1 MNLAID
7 IGNTRTKLAVF
18 DGDTLV
24 RKEVWETLAISPLQD
39 LAYNQKIEKVILSTV
54 ANVPAEVEEFLK
66 NQFHYLQLTTE
77 TPLPIRIRYKTPGTL
92 GKDRIAAAAGAFH
105 LYPGENCL
113 VIDAGTCITSDVLN
127 AQGEFLGGNIS
138 PGIEMRLK
146 AMHHFTARLPLVNW
160 ELGIGNWKLEIGEN
174 QSPPPISNFQ
184 FPIPNPQSPISNPQ
198 FPIPNSQSPIPN
210 FLGDSTENALRNGG
224 MLGALLETEGFIRLC
239 SKHLGPLRVILTG
252 GDADFFA
259 KNIKTKIFA
268 HQNLVLVGLN
278 KILQHNV
285 ETSEG

>member
-24 RKEVWETLAISPLQD
+24 RKEVWETLAISLLQD
-39 LAYNQKIEKVILSTV
+39 LAYNQKIEKVILSSV

-77 TPLPIRIRYKTPGTL
+77 TPLPIHIRYKTPGTL

-146 AMHHFTARLPLVNW
+146 AMHHFTARLPLVSWELGIGNW
-160 ELGIGNWKLEIGEN
+160 ELGIGNWGLEIGEN
-174 QSPPPISNFQ
+174 QSPPPI
-184 FPIPNPQSPISNPQ
+184 
-198 FPIPNSQSPIPN
+198 PNSQFPIPN

-224 MLGALLETEGFIRLC
+224 ILGALLETEGFIRLC